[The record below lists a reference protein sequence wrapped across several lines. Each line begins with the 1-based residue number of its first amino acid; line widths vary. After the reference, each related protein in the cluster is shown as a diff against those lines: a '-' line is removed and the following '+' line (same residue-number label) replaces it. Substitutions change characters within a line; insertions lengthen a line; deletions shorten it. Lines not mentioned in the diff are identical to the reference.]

1 MELNLPDMD
10 DSRDTLE
17 EWTDSARDNPI
28 PAALGAIVVGY
39 LGLSVGAPSI
49 VVTAL
54 LGIGYGVIPSYL
66 VGRFIVSKTFPD
78 TRQLVIELN
87 LSDSTD
93 SITARAW
100 RIPSDVWTDRVR
112 GDRPAIL
119 PEQGAY
125 AIVSE
130 LETMPDLDQIRV
142 EGCNEELANP
152 VSLVARD
159 QKLKEI
165 EENLIDK
172 GEQLDKLE
180 ASFRSKTL
188 EIQRENVHSLLA
200 AVETGTQMDPGA
212 VERAME
218 GVDLDLDVNTHDRH
232 KSESEP
238 ETDTNGHSSEPVE
251 IDSSPGQT
259 TLGAGVDRGG
269 NWKQ

>member
-1 MELNLPDMD
+1 MQLNLPDMD

-17 EWTDSARDNPI
+17 EWSDTARANPI
-28 PAALGAIVVGY
+28 PAALVAIVVGY

-54 LGIGYGVIPSYL
+54 LGIGYGAIPSYL
-66 VGRFIVSKTFPD
+66 VGRAVVSKTFPD
-78 TRQLVIELN
+78 TRQLVLELN
-87 LSDSTD
+87 LSDESD
-93 SITARAW
+93 SITAMAW

-112 GDRPAIL
+112 GDRPAL
-119 PEQGAY
+119 YPESGAY

-130 LETMPDLDQIRV
+130 LETMPELGQIRV

-165 EENLIDK
+165 ESNLIEK

-180 ASFRSKTL
+180 ASFRSKVL

-212 VERAME
+212 VERAVE
-218 GVDLDLDVNTHDRH
+218 GVDLDLDVSSNPRH
-232 KSESEP
+232 EEESRE
-238 ETDTNGHSSEPVE
+238 SSSDQDPSPTPGSVE
-251 IDSSPGQT
+251 SVREQS
-259 TLGAGVDRGG
+259 TLVGDGG
-269 NWKQ
+269 GWDK